1 MKDNSNY
8 SIAYVNSKGGVGKST
23 LCMLSAIAIMK
34 SKKNFS
40 VKLIDTDN
48 QKSSLSILNH
58 INNEIV
64 LEYVPF
70 NYNSPGLGAS
80 LLDQKLKSISS
91 QKQITLIDT
100 MAHPPRQL
108 INCLMQ
114 CNAIVVPCSLSDIE
128 ILASI
133 EFIKW
138 LDGLK
143 QINPGHSPH
152 LILLPN
158 RVPPNQ
164 RYIHLLTDKMKDI
177 DVIIGP
183 TISELALLRNDLKFL
198 PNEFNK
204 LPNRFQIEFKN
215 LMNFLNNA
223 LIGRGIDK
231 ILESN
236 STDELDH
243 DSSKNNIVEIPF
255 QR

>member
-34 SKKNFS
+34 SKRKFS

-58 INNEIV
+58 INNDIV

-133 EFIKW
+133 DFIKE
-138 LDGLK
+138 LDSLK
-143 QINPGHSPH
+143 KINPGHSPH

-183 TISELALLRNDLKFL
+183 T
-198 PNEFNK
+198 
-204 LPNRFQIEFKN
+204 
-215 LMNFLNNA
+215 
-223 LIGRGIDK
+223 
-231 ILESN
+231 
-236 STDELDH
+236 
-243 DSSKNNIVEIPF
+243 V
-255 QR
+255 